1 MKLSGIRIN
10 RPYPGETFHA
20 VRLES
25 ALLNLIIS
33 KGGEDPEREIIERF
47 ARQIEKQKLKKVN
60 IGGYL
65 WTISSKEEIFYFKA
79 E

>member
-10 RPYPGETFHA
+10 KPYPGESFHA

-25 ALLNLIIS
+25 VLLNLIIS
-33 KGGEDPEREIIERF
+33 RGGEEPEKKIIERF
-47 ARQIEKQKLKKVN
+47 ARQIEKQELKEVN

-65 WTISSKEEIFYFKA
+65 WRISHREGILYFTA
-79 E
+79 I